1 MTALCRFSLLAS
13 LFVLPALA
21 PGLAQAA
28 DISLDNVALPTGEKS
43 KIAFKHIEITDTN
56 LTQEEAVKLFSGAA
70 TNEEAAALIG
80 KLKAARISIP
90 EATATSDKP
99 GAVVFHDFK
108 AEGVD
113 QGAVAH
119 LTLGGVDADLPV
131 ETGGN
136 LTFKSQPL
144 TVDGVQILHL
154 ADAIRTRE
162 AKTATPRVAH
172 VSWSGFDLSIP
183 DKDTPA
189 TADGGNLIR
198 LHLNSAT
205 VDQSFDGDAPL
216 KSRFAVNGLSL
227 FLPKSSQSGA
237 MLTALGYDKIDAS
250 LKVDGSYDPVKQIF
264 SLDDYLIE
272 AANIGSIGLRGQAS
286 GLDKAAFGGDAK
298 AKSAAME
305 AAALQSLELRIVNSG
320 ALDKAVAIAALSAS
334 KTPDAVKKEWSA
346 LVAQGPLMM
355 PDAPAAATIAQGLLN
370 FIANGKSLT
379 VSLKAK
385 APAPK
390 FAELEALEAPQ
401 QALARFDVTAVAE
414 GTAPALALLATPTP
428 PAPDA
433 QTPTDAGK
441 APADAGKLTGLAA
454 WSALVGNTITG
465 KDSEGSPLSEFYA
478 ADGSVKQLDD
488 DEVATGKWAVRGDK
502 ACFIF
507 AGEKE
512 ETCYAVEVAGN
523 VATFFDEDGDGKRYK
538 ILKGNAKNL

>member
-1 MTALCRFSLLAS
+1 MTALCRYSLLAS
-13 LFVLPALA
+13 LFVLPVLA

-43 KIAFKHIEITDTN
+43 KITFKHIDIVDTN
-56 LTQEEAVKLFSGAA
+56 LTQEEAAKLFSGAA
-70 TNEEAAALIG
+70 TNDEAAALIG

-99 GAVVFHDFK
+99 GAIVFHDFK

-113 QGAVAH
+113 QCAVAH
-119 LTLGGVDADLPV
+119 LTLGGADADLPV

-136 LTFKSQPL
+136 LVFKSQAL
-144 TVDGVQILHL
+144 TVDGVQIEHL

-162 AKTATPRVAH
+162 AKNAALRVAH
-172 VSWSGFDLSIP
+172 MAWSGFDLSMP

-189 TADGGNLIR
+189 TAEGGNLVR

-205 VDQSFDGDAPL
+205 ADQSFDGDAPL
-216 KSRFAVNGLSL
+216 KSRFALNGLSL
-227 FLPKSSQSGA
+227 FLPKSSQGGA

-250 LKVDGSYDPVKQIF
+250 LKIDGTYDPAKQTF
-264 SLDDYLIE
+264 SLDNYLIE
-272 AANIGSIGLRGQAS
+272 AANIGSIGLRGRVS

-320 ALDKAVAIAALSAS
+320 ALDKAVAIAALSGS
-334 KTPDAVKKEWSA
+334 KTPVAVKTEWSA

-355 PDAPAAATIAQGLLN
+355 PDVPAAATISQGLLN

-379 VSLKAK
+379 LSLNART
-385 APAPK
+385 PAPK
-390 FAELEALEAPQ
+390 FSELEGLEAPQ

-414 GTAPALALLATPTP
+414 GTAPALAVLATA
-428 PAPDA
+428 PAPET
-433 QTPTDAGK
+433 Q

-465 KDSEGSPLSEFYA
+465 KDTEGSPLSEFYA
-478 ADGSVKQLDD
+478 ADGTVKQLDD
-488 DEVATGKWAVRGDK
+488 DEVAAGKWAARGDK

-507 AGEKE
+507 PGEKE
-512 ETCYAVEVAGN
+512 ETCYTVEVAGN

-538 ILKGNAKNL
+538 ILKGNAKKL

>member
-21 PGLAQAA
+21 PGLARAA

-56 LTQEEAVKLFSGAA
+56 LTQEEAAKLFSGAA
-70 TNEEAAALIG
+70 TNDEAAALFG
-80 KLKAARISIP
+80 KFKAARLSIP
-90 EATATSDKP
+90 EATATSEMP
-99 GAVVFHDFK
+99 GAIVFHDFK
-108 AEGVD
+108 AEGID
-113 QGAVAH
+113 QGAIAH

-131 ETGGN
+131 ETGGT

-189 TADGGNLIR
+189 TADGGNLIH

-216 KSRFAVNGLSL
+216 KSRFALNGLSL
-227 FLPKSSQSGA
+227 FLPKSSQGGA

-250 LKVDGSYDPVKQIF
+250 LKVDGSYDPAKQSF
-264 SLDDYLIE
+264 SLDDYLID

-286 GLDKAAFGGDAK
+286 GLDRAAFGGDAK

-355 PDAPAAATIAQGLLN
+355 PDAPAAAAISQGLLN

-379 VSLKAK
+379 LSLKAK

-390 FAELEALEAPQ
+390 FAELAGLEAPQ
-401 QALARFDVTAVAE
+401 QALGRFDVTAVAE
-414 GTAPALALLATPTP
+414 GTAPALAILATPTP
-428 PAPDA
+428 PEPRPAPDA
-433 QTPTDAGK
+433 QASS
-441 APADAGKLTGLAA
+441 ADAGKLTGLAA

-465 KDSEGSPLSEFYA
+465 KDSEGSALSEFYA

-512 ETCYAVEVAGN
+512 ETCYTVEVAGN

>member
-1 MTALCRFSLLAS
+1 MTTLCRFSLLAS

-21 PGLAQAA
+21 PSLASAA

-43 KIAFKHIEITDTN
+43 KITFKHIEIVDTN
-56 LTQEEAVKLFSGAA
+56 LTQEEAAKLFSGAA
-70 TNEEAAALIG
+70 TNDEAAALIG

-99 GAVVFHDFK
+99 GAIVFHDFK
-108 AEGVD
+108 AEGID

-119 LTLGGVDADLPV
+119 LALGGAEADLPV
-131 ETGGN
+131 ETGGK
-136 LTFKSQPL
+136 LVFKSQAV
-144 TVDGVQILHL
+144 TVDGVQIQHL

-162 AKTATPRVAH
+162 AKNAALRVAH
-172 VSWSGFDLSIP
+172 VAWSGFDLSIP

-198 LHLNSAT
+198 LRLNSAT
-205 VDQSFDGDAPL
+205 ADQSFDGDSPL
-216 KSRFAVNGLSL
+216 KSSFALSGLSL
-227 FLPKSSQSGA
+227 SLPKSSQGGA

-250 LKVDGSYDPVKQIF
+250 LKIDGTYDPAMQTF
-264 SLDDYLIE
+264 SLDNYRIE
-272 AANIGSIGLRGQAS
+272 AVNIGSFGLRGRVS

-320 ALDKAVAIAALSAS
+320 AFDKAVAIAALSGS
-334 KTPDAVKKEWSA
+334 KTPVAVKTEWSA

-355 PDAPAAATIAQGLLN
+355 PDIPAAATISQGLLN

-379 VSLKAK
+379 LSLNAK

-390 FAELEALEAPQ
+390 FAEMAGLEAPQ
-401 QALARFDVTAVAE
+401 QALGRFDVTAVAE
-414 GTAPALALLATPTP
+414 GTAPALAVLATPTP

-433 QTPTDAGK
+433 Q
-441 APADAGKLTGLAA
+441 APAETRKLTGLAA

-478 ADGSVKQLDD
+478 ADGAVKQLDD

-512 ETCYAVEVAGN
+512 ETCYTVEVAGN
-523 VATFFDEDGDGKRYK
+523 VATFFDVDGDGKRYK